1 LSFSFNSVDDF
12 LRKAQEAKSEKRE
25 EMHEWVQDFVNDPS
39 MVGVPV
45 EMAEDIG
52 RLMEKYGDEC
62 LRQIALFTL
71 GKWYGVHVGVVQE
84 MVATEDFGSAIAASM
99 DAARINTSI
108 QTLEG
113 VGSFGG
119 DDDWRQML
127 SESIVSEVDEHR
139 ARQGDDS

>member
-12 LRKAQEAKSEKRE
+12 LRKAREARSEKNE

-39 MVGVPV
+39 MVGIPV
-45 EMAEDIG
+45 EMAEEING
-52 RLMEKYGDEC
+52 LVEKYGDEP

-71 GKWYGVHVGVVQE
+71 GRWYGVHVGVVQE

-99 DAARINTSI
+99 DAAKVNTAI

-119 DDDWRQML
+119 DDDWRRML
-127 SESIVSEVDEHR
+127 GETIVSEVDERR
-139 ARQGDDS
+139 AWNGDDS

>member
-12 LRKAQEAKSEKRE
+12 LRKAQEAKNEKRE

-45 EMAEDIG
+45 EMSENIG
-52 RLMEKYGDEC
+52 TLMEKYGDEC
-62 LRQIALFTL
+62 LRQIAMFTL
-71 GKWYGVHVGVVQE
+71 GKWYEVHVGVVQE

-99 DAARINTSI
+99 DAAKINTAI
-108 QTLEG
+108 QTLEN

-119 DDDWRQML
+119 DDDWRKML
-127 SESIVSEVDEHR
+127 SDSIVSEVDEHR
-139 ARQGDDS
+139 ARQGDGS

>member
-1 LSFSFNSVDDF
+1 MSFSFNSVDDF

-25 EMHEWVQDFVNDPS
+25 EMEAYAQDFVNDPY
-39 MVGVPV
+39 MVGIPV
-45 EMAEDIG
+45 EMSEDINT
-52 RLMEKYGDEC
+52 LMEKYGDES

-99 DAARINTSI
+99 DAAKINTAI

-119 DDDWRQML
+119 DDDWRKML
-127 SESIVSEVDEHR
+127 GESIVSEVDEYQ
-139 ARQGDDS
+139 ARQGDDG

>member
-1 LSFSFNSVDDF
+1 MSFSFNSVDDF

-39 MVGVPV
+39 MVGIPV
-45 EMAEDIG
+45 EMAEEING
-52 RLMEKYGDEC
+52 LVEKYGDEP

-71 GKWYGVHVGVVQE
+71 GRWYGVHVGVVQE
-84 MVATEDFGSAIAASM
+84 MVATEDFGAAIAASM
-99 DAARINTSI
+99 DAAKVNTAI

-119 DDDWRQML
+119 DDDWRKML
-127 SESIVSEVDEHR
+127 GETIVSEVDERR
-139 ARQGDDS
+139 ARNGDDG

>member
-1 LSFSFNSVDDF
+1 MSFSFNSVDDF
-12 LRKAQEAKSEKRE
+12 LRKAQEAKTEKRE
-25 EMHEWVQDFVNDPS
+25 EMREYVQDFVNDPS

-45 EMAEDIG
+45 EMADTIG
-52 RLMEKYGDEC
+52 QLIEKYGDEC

-99 DAARINTSI
+99 DAAKINTAI

-119 DDDWRQML
+119 DDDWRKML
-127 SESIVSEVDEHR
+127 GDSIVSEVDEHR
-139 ARQGDDS
+139 ARHGDDS

>member
-1 LSFSFNSVDDF
+1 MSFSFNSVDDF
-12 LRKAQEAKSEKRE
+12 LRKAQEAKTEKRE
-25 EMHEWVQDFVNDPS
+25 EMHEYVQDFVNDPS

-45 EMAEDIG
+45 EMADTIG
-52 RLMEKYGDEC
+52 QLIEKYGDEC

-84 MVATEDFGSAIAASM
+84 MVTTEDFGSAIAASM
-99 DAARINTSI
+99 DAAKINTAI

-119 DDDWRQML
+119 DDDWRKML
-127 SESIVSEVDEHR
+127 GDSIVSEVDEHR
-139 ARQGDDS
+139 ARHGDDS

>member
-12 LRKAQEAKSEKRE
+12 LRKAQEAKTEKRE
-25 EMHEWVQDFVNDPS
+25 EMHEYVQDFVNDPS

-45 EMAEDIG
+45 EMADTIG
-52 RLMEKYGDEC
+52 QLIERYGDEC

-84 MVATEDFGSAIAASM
+84 MVSTEDFGSAIAASM
-99 DAARINTSI
+99 DAAKINTAI

-119 DDDWRQML
+119 DDDWRKML
-127 SESIVSEVDEHR
+127 GDSIVSEVDEHR
-139 ARQGDDS
+139 ARHGDDS